1 MPRHVWVNSD
11 RLEKGSA
18 VRNVGGMELTVEVS
32 PYSIPK
38 AVVGR
43 YDDRRGRFV
52 IEFKYIDDEKAAPSP
67 RLSDGVEIREGLYSH
82 KILSISIPIDS
93 PHLESVGVISLRTR
107 IAKALKE
114 RLRDVED
121 PDSPHGPDVLNQE
134 VAEEILSDATLME
147 LVG

>member
-32 PYSIPK
+32 PYSVPK

-43 YDDRRGRFV
+43 YDERKGRFV
-52 IEFKYIDDEKAAPSP
+52 IEFKYIDEEKPAPSP
-67 RLSDGVEIREGLYSH
+67 RTIEGVEISEGLHSH
-82 KILSISIPIDS
+82 KLLSISIPIDS

-107 IAKALKE
+107 IANALKE
-114 RLRDVED
+114 RLRGVVD
-121 PDSPHGPDVLNQE
+121 PDSPDGPDVLNQE
-134 VAEEILSDATLME
+134 VAEEILDDATLME